1 MAERGFETPP
11 EVLGYFRGR
20 ELRPRFSW
28 LDVFGAEHAHAF
40 TVAKVTSLDML
51 KAFEAAIDRSLKG
64 SVGFET
70 FQADILGQ
78 LKALGVTG
86 PIKVADPTGRAPM
99 TKVDF
104 TSPRRLKT
112 IFWSNMNA
120 ARAAGQWDRIQRS
133 KAVLP
138 YILYVRTTA
147 ADPRREH
154 LRWVGTILP
163 ADHPFWRTHFP
174 PNGWLCKCSV
184 RQIGRPEK
192 ERLVGAP
199 VRGMPGGP
207 TYSDEAPPVVLR
219 PFRNKRTGE
228 VAQVPDG
235 IDPGWHVSHGPA
247 RRQSIAEVLTD
258 KIDRM
263 PDPSALA
270 AIEHFIGDKGFES
283 VVYEAQVRGSRRL
296 ALRESGLTNTDIDQ
310 LAPWLHAD
318 YPAGLWP
325 QDLAALNRSGRRIVT
340 VDDQA
345 IAHTPDH
352 HYAPSDWAR
361 VPGLLATA
369 EAYHQTNDPRRP
381 DKVVFVADDAPDRY
395 WYLVVEVT
403 PSLLRVVT
411 LFRAK
416 GKYVRKQIAAM
427 AAKLR

>member
-20 ELRPRFSW
+20 ALQPRFSW

-40 TVAKVTSLDML
+40 TVAKVMSLDML

-86 PIKVADPTGRAPM
+86 PIKVSDPTGRAPM

-138 YILYVRTTA
+138 FILYVRTTSV
-147 ADPRREH
+147 DPRREH
-154 LRWVGTILP
+154 LRWIGTILP

-192 ERLVGAP
+192 ERLVGKAIK
-199 VRGMPGGP
+199 GMPGGP

-247 RRQSIAEVLTD
+247 RRRTMSQILVD
-258 KIDRM
+258 KIDTM
-263 PDPSALA
+263 PPA
-270 AIEHFIGDKGFES
+270 AARTAVEQFVGDAAFERL
-283 VVYEAQVRGSRRL
+283 VYEAQRTGAKRG
-296 ALRESGLTNTDIDQ
+296 AMKAAGETAAAIDAA
-310 LAPWLHAD
+310 APWNRA
-318 YPAGLWP
+318 PVPVAVWP
-325 QDLAALNRSGRRIVT
+325 DDLAAFAPAMPRTVT
-340 VDDQA
+340 ATDAA

-352 HYAPSDWAR
+352 HFAPSTWTEVADI
-361 VPGLLATA
+361 LATA
-369 EAYHQTNDPRRP
+369 AAYHDLSDPNRP
-381 DKVVFVADDAPDRY
+381 DKALFVAPDIDAGKRK
-395 WYLVVEVT
+395 LVVVEKRGDRLELVT
-403 PSLLRVVT
+403 F
-411 LFRAK
+411 FRAPLR
-416 GKYVRKQIAAM
+416 YVRNQLLKAIQ
-427 AAKLR
+427 LR